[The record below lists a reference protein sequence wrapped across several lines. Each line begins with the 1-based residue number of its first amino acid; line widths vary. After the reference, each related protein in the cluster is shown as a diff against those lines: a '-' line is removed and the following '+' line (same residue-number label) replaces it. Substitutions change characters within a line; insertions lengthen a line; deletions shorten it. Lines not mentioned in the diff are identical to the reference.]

1 VSLAAGAEVAGVEL
15 RQLRYFVTLAEELHF
30 GRAAERLMVAQPAL
44 SQQIKQLENELG
56 VRLLERNRRRVTLT
70 DAGRTFLK
78 DAKDILARSEA
89 AIRAAQW
96 TRRGQVGSLVVG
108 FNSGALADLLPAT
121 VRAFRR
127 RFNRVQVVLREMTTP
142 EQAIALRERRID
154 LGFLC
159 PPVPPSDERLLH
171 IESLLREPL
180 VLALPRRH
188 PLVRRRRVPLAD
200 LADEDFVMCRDD
212 VGYCAQVRDICRAA
226 GFEPRIAQ
234 AADEGETAMA
244 LVEAGVGVSLMP
256 AWWRRKLRRPGV
268 IIRELDDATEAATV
282 EMAMAWRKDTPSLP
296 LQNFIET
303 AREVRSEAANK
314 SAGNRR
320 E

>member
-1 VSLAAGAEVAGVEL
+1 MEL
-15 RQLRYFVTLAEELHF
+15 RHLRYFAAVAEELHF

-44 SQQIKQLENELG
+44 SQQIKQLEHELG
-56 VRLLERNRRRVTLT
+56 VRLLERNRRRVALT
-70 DAGRTFLK
+70 DAGRAFLK

-89 AIRAAQW
+89 AILSAQS
-96 TRRGQVGSLVVG
+96 TLRGQVGSLVVG

-121 VRAFRR
+121 VGMFRR
-127 RFNRVQVVLREMTTP
+127 QFQGVQVVLREMTTA
-142 EQAIALRERRID
+142 EQAVALRERRID

-159 PPVPPSDERLLH
+159 PPVPPSDERLFR
-171 IESLLREPL
+171 IERLLREPL
-180 VLALPRRH
+180 ILVLPRRH
-188 PLVRRRRVPLAD
+188 PLVRRRQVPLGI
-200 LADEDFVMCRDD
+200 LAKEDIVMCLDD

-268 IIRELDDATEAATV
+268 IIRDLEDATATV
-282 EMAMAWRKDTPSLP
+282 EMAMAWRKDDPSLP
-296 LQNFIET
+296 LRNFIET
-303 AREVRSEAANK
+303 ARGVRDDTAFGRPGPEQ
-314 SAGNRR
+314 GP
-320 E
+320 

>member
-1 VSLAAGAEVAGVEL
+1 MEL
-15 RQLRYFVTLAEELHF
+15 RHLRYFAAVAEELHF

-44 SQQIKQLENELG
+44 SQQIKQLEEELG
-56 VRLLERNRRRVTLT
+56 VRLLERNRRRVALT
-70 DAGRTFLK
+70 EAGSTFLK

-89 AIRAAQW
+89 AIQAVQSIHRDQI
-96 TRRGQVGSLVVG
+96 GSLVVG
-108 FNSGALADLLPAT
+108 FNSGALADLLPVT

-127 RFNRVQVVLREMTTP
+127 RFSGVQVVLREMTTG
-142 EQAIALRERRID
+142 EQSIALRERRIN

-159 PPVPPSDERLLH
+159 PPVAPADERLVQ

-188 PLVRRRRVPLAD
+188 PLARRRRVALGV
-200 LADEDFVMCRDD
+200 LINEEFVMCRDE
-212 VGYCAQVRDICRAA
+212 VGYCVQVRDICRAA
-226 GFEPRIAQ
+226 GFEPRIVQ

-268 IIRELDDATEAATV
+268 IIRELEDAMATV
-282 EMAMAWRKDTPSLP
+282 EMAMVWRKDDPSLT
-296 LQNFIET
+296 LRNFIEA
-303 AREVRSEAANK
+303 ARGVRDEMVNLRPGLGANERK
-314 SAGNRR
+314 GK
-320 E
+320 

>member
-1 VSLAAGAEVAGVEL
+1 MEL
-15 RQLRYFVTLAEELHF
+15 RHLRYFAAVAEELHF

-44 SQQIKQLENELG
+44 SQQIKQLEHELG
-56 VRLLERNRRRVTLT
+56 VRLLERNRRRVALT

-89 AIRAAQW
+89 AIRSARS
-96 TRRGQVGSLVVG
+96 TLRGQVGSLVVG

-127 RFNRVQVVLREMTTP
+127 QFNGVQVVLREMTTA
-142 EQAIALRERRID
+142 EQAVALRERRID

-159 PPVPPSDERLLH
+159 PPVLPPDERLLR
-171 IESLLREPL
+171 IESLRREPL
-180 VLALPRRH
+180 VLALPRWH
-188 PLVRRRRVPLAD
+188 PLVRRRRVPLRS

-212 VGYCAQVRDICRAA
+212 VGYCVQVRDICRAA
-226 GFEPRIAQ
+226 GFDPRIVQ
-234 AADEGETAMA
+234 AAEEGETAMA

-268 IIRELDDATEAATV
+268 IIRELEDAAATV
-282 EMAMAWRKDTPSLP
+282 EMAMAWRKDDPSLP
-296 LQNFIET
+296 LRNFVEAVRG
-303 AREVRSEAANK
+303 ARDDLALGDAPEGSAND
-314 SAGNRR
+314 GRR
-320 E
+320 R